1 MMSNNRDMNTLE
13 VIMKAVDQ
21 RLPMMDDDHHGAL
34 RLFNGFYEG
43 CPELV
48 IDLYGRCLLIFN
60 YAEDPGERSAF
71 IASIQAALGER
82 LPWLEAGILKV
93 RNSPDES
100 ERRGILLFGEAA
112 DDWVSE
118 GGVRYALNLFLHQ
131 DAGLYLDTRGLRTW
145 IRENASGKRVLNT
158 FAYTGSLGAA
168 ALVGGAVQVIQT
180 DLNRRF
186 LEVAERTY
194 ALNGLHARSADLVAG
209 DFFRV
214 TGRMRKQQ
222 ALFDIVIIDPPFFS
236 QTDAGR
242 IDQLEN
248 SLQLIN
254 KVRPLVAHD
263 GWLVMVN
270 NALYLSGEEYMKQLE
285 SLTKGG
291 YIRIEEIIPVPQDV
305 TGYPETIQRQPP
317 ADPAP
322 FNHST
327 KIAVLRVTRKDE
339 RAV

>member
-48 IDLYGRCLLIFN
+48 IDLYGHTLVFFN
-60 YAEDPGERSAF
+60 YAEPPGELGGLIDRAL
-71 IASIQAALGER
+71 AALQKR

-112 DDWVSE
+112 DDWVLE
-118 GGVRYALNLFLHQ
+118 GGVRYALDLFLHQ

-168 ALVGGAVQVIQT
+168 ALVVGAVQLIQT

-194 ALNGLHARSADLVAG
+194 ALNGLRAGSADLVAG

-214 TGRMRKQQ
+214 MGRMRKQQ
-222 ALFDIVIIDPPFFS
+222 AFFDIVIIDPPFFS
-236 QTDAGR
+236 QTDAGK
-242 IDQLEN
+242 IDQLAN

-254 KVRPLVAHD
+254 KVRPLVAHN
-263 GWLVMVN
+263 GWLVAVS
-270 NALYLSGEEYMKQLE
+270 NALYLSGEEYIKQLN
-285 SLTKGG
+285 TITVGG
-291 YIRIEEIIPVPQDV
+291 YVRLEEIIPVPQDV
-305 TGYPETIQRQPP
+305 TGFPATTQRQAPV
-317 ADPAP
+317 DPAP

-327 KIAVLRVTRKDE
+327 KIAVLRVQRKDR
-339 RAV
+339 RAL